1 MAKASAQPARVTL
14 AIGNEPLFIERT
26 VRAVAKAA
34 VKDDPQAQRFE
45 IAAGDSNGGLAI
57 REACAPTL
65 FGDTSVVIVSGIDS
79 CSDEVD
85 AALREVVTDFPDHVW
100 LIVTHPG
107 GVKGKNLLDA
117 LKKAGAEQVDC
128 VAPKKGK
135 ETLEF
140 LSREFASHKR
150 TITRDGM
157 DALYESL
164 GNDIRML
171 SAAAS
176 QLSSDVV
183 NEPITRDDVAAY
195 FEGVAE
201 VSGFAIAD
209 AVWDRR
215 SVDALRMLRQAM
227 LNSDSVAVPTVS
239 AMAMGLRQVVRV
251 AGMPPG
257 ASEFDIA
264 KEAGVPP
271 WKVKTLRRQWSGWSG
286 DQRRLAAAAVALAD
300 ADGAAKGGIA
310 QGSSLDP
317 EQKLLELERLVML
330 TSARKSER

>member
-1 MAKASAQPARVTL
+1 
-14 AIGNEPLFIERT
+14 
-26 VRAVAKAA
+26 
-34 VKDDPQAQRFE
+34 
-45 IAAGDSNGGLAI
+45 
-57 REACAPTL
+57 
-65 FGDTSVVIVSGIDS
+65 
-79 CSDEVD
+79 
-85 AALREVVTDFPDHVW
+85 VW

-128 VAPKKGK
+128 VTPKKGK
-135 ETLEF
+135 DTLEF

-157 DALYESL
+157 DALYEAL
-164 GNDIRML
+164 GNDMRML
-171 SAAAS
+171 ASAAS

-227 LNSDSVAVPTVS
+227 LNSDSIAVPTVS

-300 ADGAAKGGIA
+300 ADGAAKGGIE

-330 TSARKSER
+330 TSARKSG